1 MTHNPGNNQQFP
13 FEAFVRQRYH
23 AVRARKT
30 FDISTIFQLA
40 ALIFVLGFV
49 VFILLLIIFVL
60 SMVLLI
66 SPLLLVV
73 SMIQRAGSPTPQEP
87 QSPFDDPH
95 QASRSERV
103 TIIDM
108 EPDDRR

>member
-1 MTHNPGNNQQFP
+1 MTYDPGHNQQFP
-13 FEAFVRQRYH
+13 FEAFVRQRYQ

-49 VFILLLIIFVL
+49 TFILLLIIFVL
-60 SMVLLI
+60 SMVLII

-73 SMIQRAGSPTPQEP
+73 SMIQRAGGAQQEP
-87 QSPFDDPH
+87 QSPFDDPPD
-95 QASRSERV
+95 AARSERI

-108 EPDDRR
+108 EPEDRR